1 VRVLLRI
8 QGAPLILQACV
19 QQCMLVKCAMCT
31 CAMCACA
38 AVYSGRSIN
47 PTNMCAAVHV
57 G

>member
-8 QGAPLILQACV
+8 QGALLILQACE
-19 QQCMLVKCAMCT
+19 QQCMLVR

-38 AVYSGRSIN
+38 AAYSGRSID
-47 PTNMCAAVHV
+47 PAGMCAAVHV

>member
-1 VRVLLRI
+1 MRVLLRI